1 MSRQYDVIVVGAG
14 NGGLAA
20 GGITSKNGLSTLVLE
35 RHNIP
40 GGSATSFRRGRFEF
54 ETSLHELAEV
64 GPNPFEGTVRQLF
77 DELGAKDVEWHFEE
91 NAFRVVLPGEGGF
104 DATLPTGEEAFA
116 DEMERQV
123 PGCRESVKA
132 VFDLGRPKITPV
144 RHKDI
149 LRTFRHMQRIQY
161 LFRCMGCNP
170 HEIRIL
176 RLQNRRIRRAF

>member
-1 MSRQYDVIVVGAG
+1 MNRQYDVIVVGAG

-91 NAFRVVLPGEGGF
+91 NAFRVVLPGEDGF

-123 PGCRESVKA
+123 PGSRESVKA
-132 VFDLGRPKITPV
+132 VFELGRHAIEA
-144 RHKDI
+144 
-149 LRTFRHMQRIQY
+149 LEY
-161 LFRCMGCNP
+161 LSKGMP
-170 HEIRIL
+170 DPAV
-176 RLQNRRIRRAF
+176 LQSEYGIMSRKSTS